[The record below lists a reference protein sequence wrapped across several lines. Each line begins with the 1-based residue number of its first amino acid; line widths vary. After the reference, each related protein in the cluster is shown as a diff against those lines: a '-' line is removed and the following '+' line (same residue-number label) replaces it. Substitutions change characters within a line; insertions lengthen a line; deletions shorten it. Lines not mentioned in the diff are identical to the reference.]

1 MEKTG
6 KSTGERAES
15 IERMPK
21 LIPDLEKNVTY
32 SQPSV
37 ESMNRGRTK
46 AGRNSKNR
54 AILRKWRKRP

>member
-6 KSTGERAES
+6 KSTGE
-15 IERMPK
+15 K
-21 LIPDLEKNVTY
+21 KVVY

-37 ESMNRGRTK
+37 ESMNRGREK
-46 AGRNSKNR
+46 AGRTSKNR